1 MIATNRKF
9 TKVELGFLF
18 ALLSAFFFSLNI
30 PVSKALLAMVSPYW
44 LASLL
49 YFGAGIGTWIYQK
62 ITPITSAKGEPIS
75 HQFLWF
81 ILMILLD
88 IVAPIIFLIG
98 VKETDGNMVGLLS
111 NGELLFTL
119 LIALVIFKEKL
130 QRLSWIALG
139 FIVLGVVVSN
149 IQLSTFDLQVGQLWI
164 LLAMLIWGIENNVS
178 KKLSLGNPLNVV
190 IIKGVGTGVG
200 TLIVSLLLQ
209 ETFPSLW
216 IVSITLLAGFI
227 VYGGSLIFYVFAQR
241 SLGAAKVQMIQ
252 SFSPLIGGV
261 FAWSIFQETITF
273 RTVIGYFFVVIALIL
288 IGFDLFKHNQ
298 VKG

>member
-62 ITPITSAKGEPIS
+62 ITPSTSAKGEPIS

-98 VKETDGNMVGLLS
+98 VKETDGNLVGLLS

-190 IIKGVGTGVG
+190 IIKVVGTGVG

-209 ETFPSLW
+209 ETFPSW
-216 IVSITLLAGFI
+216 WMVSISLLAGFI
-227 VYGGSLIFYVFAQR
+227 IYGGSLIFYVFAQR

-273 RTVIGYFFVVIALIL
+273 STVIGYFFVVIALIL

-298 VKG
+298 VNG

>member
-1 MIATNRKF
+1 MIAINRKF

-30 PVSKALLAMVSPYW
+30 PVSKVLLSVVSPYW

-62 ITPITSAKGEPIS
+62 ITPSISARGEPIS
-75 HQFLWF
+75 YQFLWF
-81 ILMILLD
+81 VLMILLD

-111 NGELLFTL
+111 NGELFFTL
-119 LIALVIFKEKL
+119 VIALLIFKEKL

-149 IQLSTFDLQVGQLWI
+149 IQLSTFDLQEGQLWI

-190 IIKGVGTGVG
+190 IVKGVGTGAG

-209 ETFPSLW
+209 ETFPSW
-216 IVSITLLAGFI
+216 WMASISLLAGFLI
-227 VYGGSLIFYVFAQR
+227 YGGSLIFYVFAQR

-261 FAWSIFQETITF
+261 FAWLLFQETTTF
-273 RTVIGYFFVVIALIL
+273 NTVIGYIFVLIALIL
-288 IGFDLFKHNQ
+288 IGFDLFKDSKL
-298 VKG
+298 KG